1 MIDLKK
7 LRENR
12 AEYEAGF
19 KKKQVDIDV
28 DTVLKLDE
36 QNRQL
41 IQEVEKMRAEK
52 NEVSKAIAG
61 LSGAERDKKIKEMK
75 ALGEII

>member
-1 MIDLKK
+1 M
-7 LRENR
+7 
-12 AEYEAGF
+12 
-19 KKKQVDIDV
+19 IDV
-28 DTVLKLDE
+28 DKVLKLDE